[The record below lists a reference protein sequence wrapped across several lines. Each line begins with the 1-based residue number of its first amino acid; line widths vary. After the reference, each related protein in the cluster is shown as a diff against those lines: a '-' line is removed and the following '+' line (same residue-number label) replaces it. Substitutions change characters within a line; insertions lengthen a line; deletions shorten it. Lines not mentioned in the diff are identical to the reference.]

1 MKAKL
6 EKIQPVFGSS
16 FTLRAFEKHDFCN
29 TPFWHFH
36 PEYEIVY
43 ISNGK
48 GKRHIGDHIS
58 YYEDGDLIFLG
69 PDLPH
74 FGFTEKIMEEHLE
87 IVLQM
92 KEDFMGPEFLSKP
105 EMHQIAQLFDRA
117 RQGII
122 FHGATKE
129 EAGSILSRMVRLQG
143 FPRFMGLLELLHLLA
158 TSNEYEILNAN
169 SFAFE
174 VNSQDY
180 PRIQAIYSYVESNF
194 KEHISLDQM
203 AKKVNMTPPAFS
215 RYFKRLTGKTFI
227 QFVNEYRIAYACKQL
242 GEEDLPISEISFE
255 SGFNNIS
262 HFNKQF
268 KLITGE
274 TPRNYRK
281 NLKKVVKA

>member
-6 EKIQPVFGSS
+6 EKIQPGFGSS
-16 FTLRAFEKHDFCN
+16 YTLRAFKNDDFCN

-58 YYEDGDLIFLG
+58 YYENGDLIFLG

-92 KEDFMGPEFLSKP
+92 KEDFMGPDFLSKP
-105 EMHQIAQLFDRA
+105 ELHQIAQLFNRS
-117 RQGII
+117 RHGII
-122 FHGATKE
+122 FHGDTKE
-129 EAGSILSRMVRLQG
+129 KAGQLLSEMVDLQG
-143 FPRFMGLLELLHLLA
+143 FPRFLKLLELLQILA
-158 TSNEYEILNAN
+158 TTSEYHLLNAN

-180 PRIQAIYSYVESNF
+180 PRIQAIYSYVENNF
-194 KEHISLDQM
+194 KEHIGLDEM
-203 AKKVNMTPPAFS
+203 AKLVNS
-215 RYFKRLTGKTFI
+215 
-227 QFVNEYRIAYACKQL
+227 
-242 GEEDLPISEISFE
+242 
-255 SGFNNIS
+255 
-262 HFNKQF
+262 
-268 KLITGE
+268 
-274 TPRNYRK
+274 
-281 NLKKVVKA
+281 